1 MVFPSAVCDASAM
14 EKSQLPP
21 QAIKSNRII
30 GKIRAREI
38 FVVVSNNFYRARP
51 NRAARFRVAVHA
63 SAQDLSRNLRCNGAQ
78 FRYQPRTRAP
88 VELKLQSAGRT
99 KKKKTKN
106 KKQLKM
112 KTNKQTRIWKYITL
126 FKSARVILLGGGR
139 CGKTVVF
146 TGSRQEAGSFSPVIA
161 HHCLL
166 EMIERRIREKRII
179 RKGGGRG

>member
-1 MVFPSAVCDASAM
+1 MRSIRSAGFAFLRGGTRRSVVFPWAVCNVSAM

-63 SAQDLSRNLRCNGAQ
+63 SAHDLSRNLRCNGAQ
-78 FRYQPRTRAP
+78 FRYQPQTRAP

-99 KKKKTKN
+99 KKKKK
-106 KKQLKM
+106 
-112 KTNKQTRIWKYITL
+112 
-126 FKSARVILLGGGR
+126 
-139 CGKTVVF
+139 KTVENENEQ
-146 TGSRQEAGSFSPVIA
+146 TNAYMEIYY
-161 HHCLL
+161 
-166 EMIERRIREKRII
+166 II
-179 RKGGGRG
+179 QKCEGNSIGRGEVWENCRVYRV

>member
-99 KKKKTKN
+99 KKKKKE
-106 KKQLKM
+106 KQ
-112 KTNKQTRIWKYITL
+112 
-126 FKSARVILLGGGR
+126 
-139 CGKTVVF
+139 KTVENENEQ
-146 TGSRQEAGSFSPVIA
+146 TNAYMEIYY
-161 HHCLL
+161 
-166 EMIERRIREKRII
+166 II
-179 RKGGGRG
+179 QKCEGNSIGRGEVWENGRVYRV